1 MLLNSLKWCEG
12 NLEDCMW
19 INVNYGHN
27 QYVVVGTW
35 SNFYRYPLSKT
46 KYHPTC
52 DILRIPAK
60 Y

>member
-12 NLEDCMW
+12 NLEDCMRN
-19 INVNYGHN
+19 ILII
-27 QYVVVGTW
+27 YVVVGTW